1 MGSKRLEIFK
11 ATFQSEEIMKAIII
25 LSFVTMAHAL
35 GCAHAHPGGYL
46 AKGGVVDFKRPLDYM
61 KDAVLAGKKGWDAK
75 FTDELQ
81 GQGAEPNRNIK
92 RNTESY
98 IPTFFT
104 SQQNHEALTQSRN
117 DYVRLERDE
126 PLYYE
131 TYHNTNR
138 R

>member
-1 MGSKRLEIFK
+1 MGRRLEIFK
-11 ATFQSEEIMKAIII
+11 ATFQSEKIMKAIII
-25 LSFVTMAHAL
+25 LSFVTMAHAT
-35 GCAHAHPGGYL
+35 GCAYAHPGGYL

-81 GQGAEPNRNIK
+81 SQGSEPNRNIK
-92 RNTESY
+92 RNTEQY

-117 DYVRLERDE
+117 DYIRPNREVD

-131 TYHNTNR
+131 TYHTQR
-138 R
+138 RK

>member
-25 LSFVTMAHAL
+25 LSFVTMAHSL

-75 FTDELQ
+75 FTDNYKAKEQ
-81 GQGAEPNRNIK
+81 NQ
-92 RNTESY
+92 TEISKETLSH
-98 IPTFFT
+98 TFLHFSLLNKIT
-104 SQQNHEALTQSRN
+104 KL
-117 DYVRLERDE
+117 
-126 PLYYE
+126 
-131 TYHNTNR
+131 
-138 R
+138 